1 MTNYAN
7 SFQKRNLI
15 IFTSSR
21 ELESKMLQ
29 LLFVYKYDARII
41 IDDKNQ
47 EYEELLRRENLKL
60 WREGLGVN

>member
-47 EYEELLRRENLKL
+47 EYEDSCFWNF
-60 WREGLGVN
+60 